1 MSKLR
6 LGVFFSV
13 LLTVCH
19 AASGSH
25 SAPAVFPRDGNTTS
39 ESAIDF
45 AFAIPFERHGDD
57 FSNWVSVVCLR
68 PDQMIEVECDSVE
81 FGNWVR
87 CPNPDVSGILVRVA
101 AYLANLLLGIVV
113 MYDPEEASGAVWA
126 QLLTVYSLLISAI
139 IAIYTKGLS
148 RFHSGMTVF
157 LVLSPLSATLV
168 VYAIM
173 GFCGRDHRLKN
184 ILSPRRE
191 HLLPR
196 VLVVVSGIISLALL
210 IFTSVSND
218 DHFTSVSPCDALVDK
233 GSSAALLYTLIFV
246 PYVGVAIVIVGV
258 IELYGPNATGDVN
271 SRAVLIGTCIPV
283 IVLLF
288 SVMCAVIKSRRS
300 LVAQVKMQNLNKR
313 SKFWAYWKLLSERY
327 PLLHFCGVFLIP
339 MIYWVIVNEL
349 RLFHTPDNL
358 FSPSFGQVLAVFVV
372 LQPLL
377 QVLKM
382 IPRASGW
389 FQNLAVVRLITR
401 RPRKSMPRV
410 NLQVVEN
417 QETFSLSSWHK
428 LDM

>member
-1 MSKLR
+1 
-6 LGVFFSV
+6 
-13 LLTVCH
+13 
-19 AASGSH
+19 
-25 SAPAVFPRDGNTTS
+25 
-39 ESAIDF
+39 
-45 AFAIPFERHGDD
+45 
-57 FSNWVSVVCLR
+57 
-68 PDQMIEVECDSVE
+68 MIVVECDSKE

-101 AYLANLLLGIVV
+101 AYLANLLSGIVII
-113 MYDPEEASGAVWA
+113 YDPKEASGAVWA

-173 GFCGRDHRLKN
+173 GFCGRDHRLQN

-196 VLVVVSGIISLALL
+196 VLVVVSGMISVALL
-210 IFTSVSND
+210 IFTSVSD
-218 DHFTSVSPCDALVDK
+218 DRHFTATSPCDLLVDK

-246 PYVGVAIVIVGV
+246 PYVGVAVVIIGS
-258 IELYGPNATGDVN
+258 IDLYRQHAAGDVT
-271 SRAVLIGTCIPV
+271 SIGTAALIGSCTPV
-283 IVLLF
+283 ILLLF
-288 SVMCAVIKSRRS
+288 SSICAVIKSRRS

-313 SKFWAYWKLLSERY
+313 SQFWAYWQLLSKRY
-327 PLLHFCGVFLIP
+327 PLLHFSGVFLIP

-349 RLFHTPDNL
+349 RLFHTPDNI
-358 FSPSFGQVLAVFVV
+358 FSPSFGQVLAMSVV

-377 QVLKM
+377 QVFKM

-389 FQNLAVVRLITR
+389 FQNLTVVRLITR
-401 RPRKSMPRV
+401 RPRNSIPRV
-410 NLQVVEN
+410 NLQEEN
-417 QETFSLSSWHK
+417 QETLALNSWHK
-428 LDM
+428 LST